1 MDPTGSEET
10 SRLADDKSPN
20 SVDKTNITSLLIGF
34 GFPLFFGLILLLVL
48 NYFNVL
54 SLSKIFP
61 NQLGWLPTMGSKSVS
76 RQVKVDTL
84 PTQSPLNPG
93 VIDVEILEF
102 SKEVLKPEYVFVL
115 ELPTLVE
122 KRDEPTQSITFTNG
136 NGVSVNNV
144 TFIPVYFQNYSRV
157 FSGVRIDHAE
167 IGQPAGDLEA
177 VLNIFNKYYNMP
189 NVDKSEWKT
198 TQIPTINR
206 TKYELI
212 INETDEYFETRTAF
226 TAKNKTEE
234 KYLVYVMACKI
245 TKENSLFT
253 KKSCLQ

>member
-1 MDPTGSEET
+1 MDPVGSENTPPLTGNKSAAPVGKT
-10 SRLADDKSPN
+10 SIIPLF
-20 SVDKTNITSLLIGF
+20 IGF
-34 GFPLFFGLILLLVL
+34 GFPLFFGLVLLFVL

-61 NQLGWLPTMGSKSVS
+61 NQLGWLPAMKSKSVN
-76 RQVKVDTL
+76 RQVKVDIL
-84 PTQSPLNPG
+84 PTQVPGNG
-93 VIDVEILEF
+93 VIDVEIIEF
-102 SKEVLKPEYVFVL
+102 SKEVLKSEYVFVL
-115 ELPTLVE
+115 GLPTLVE

-212 INETDEYFETRTAF
+212 VNETDEYFETRTAF

-245 TKENSLFT
+245 TKENSLFA
-253 KKSCLQ
+253 KKTCLQ